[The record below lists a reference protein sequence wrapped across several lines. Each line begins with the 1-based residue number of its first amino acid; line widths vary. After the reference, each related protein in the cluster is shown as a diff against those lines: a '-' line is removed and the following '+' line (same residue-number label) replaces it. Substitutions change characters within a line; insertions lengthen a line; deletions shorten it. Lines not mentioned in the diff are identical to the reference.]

1 MRSACFFVGAA
12 LLAGGC
18 GGSFPTP
25 SERLAQAESAS
36 RGAKELGAD
45 GEPNAALHLK
55 MASDQIKQAKDL
67 MEHGDNKRADAL
79 LVRAQADGE
88 LALQMAKAA
97 KTRAEAD
104 EIIAKVKTIRGG
116 K

>member
-1 MRSACFFVGAA
+1 MRSAWIATGAA
-12 LLAGGC
+12 LFVSGC
-18 GGSFPTP
+18 GASFPTP

-36 RGAKELGAD
+36 RGAKELGAES
-45 GEPNAALHLK
+45 EPNASLHLK
-55 MASDQIKQAKDL
+55 MANDQIKQAKDL
-67 MEHGDNKRADAL
+67 MERGDNKRADAL
-79 LVRAQADGE
+79 LVRAQSDGE

-104 EIIAKVKTIRGG
+104 ELIAKVKSMRGG